1 MRTNTENIEAHGF
14 DNAMLSVANL
24 FKGYP
29 EKESALVH
37 WMRPFVGKDLV
48 PDSWSDKSNRANPR
62 IRPEMTSAYA
72 VKTRVRLPNK
82 TREQFLQDLKDE
94 YVRHPTWKG
103 EDIYHQMLAEGKIP
117 KINGRTMAP
126 RTFLEHYRVVR
137 DSGDLVKNLSD
148 AIMAMWF
155 HGEKRS
161 AYIAKRLACSKTTVY
176 ETFRKHCVNV
186 KPYKVKEKHNS
197 FGE

>member
-1 MRTNTENIEAHGF
+1 MRTNTENIDARGS

-24 FKGYP
+24 FKGSP

-37 WMRPFVGKDLV
+37 WMRPFIGKDLV

-62 IRPEMTSAYA
+62 IRPEMNFTYL
-72 VKTRVRLPNK
+72 VKTRIRMPDK
-82 TREQFLQDLKDE
+82 KREQFLQDLKEE

-117 KINGRTMAP
+117 KINGRTIAP

-155 HGEKRS
+155 SGEKRA
-161 AYIAKRLACSKTTVY
+161 AYISKRLACSRTKVY
-176 ETFRKHCVNV
+176 EIFKEHGVNV
-186 KPYKVKEKHNS
+186 RPYKAKEKA
-197 FGE
+197 

>member
-1 MRTNTENIEAHGF
+1 MRTNTENIEGI
-14 DNAMLSVANL
+14 NLSGVLISDHSIKIDQHKATLWKLSTGMIKANDQW
-24 FKGYP
+24 F
-29 EKESALVH
+29 EK
-37 WMRPFVGKDLV
+37 
-48 PDSWSDKSNRANPR
+48 SDRANPR
-62 IRPEMTSAYA
+62 IRPEMTSAYV

-82 TREQFLQDLKDE
+82 TREQFLQDLKEE

-137 DSGDLVKNLSD
+137 DSCDLVKNLSD

-155 HGEKRS
+155 HGEKRA
-161 AYIAKRLACSKTTVY
+161 AYISKRLSCSKTKVY
-176 ETFRKHCVNV
+176 EIFRKHGVNI
-186 KPYKVKEKHNS
+186 KPYKVKEKHNG